1 MPQPSKVSMP
11 NSKQCCCCLESENSN
26 ISDWLHQNK
35 RKLICFESK
44 GGEIFFSIE
53 EKKTLLASIRSFFLF
68 SLFLPVSQKAIRL
81 QLDLVLLQGFSNNNS
96 INDDDDNSDNNW
108 ISRERRVV

>member
-53 EKKTLLASIRSFFLF
+53 EKNSSCFDSIFFSFLSFF
-68 SLFLPVSQKAIRL
+68 A
-81 QLDLVLLQGFSNNNS
+81 GFPKSN
-96 INDDDDNSDNNW
+96 
-108 ISRERRVV
+108 